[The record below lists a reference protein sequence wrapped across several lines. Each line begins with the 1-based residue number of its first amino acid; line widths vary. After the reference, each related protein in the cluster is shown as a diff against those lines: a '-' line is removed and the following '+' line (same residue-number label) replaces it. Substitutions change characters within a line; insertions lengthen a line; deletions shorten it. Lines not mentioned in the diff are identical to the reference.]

1 MGIVNRFASIND
13 EERYYQGERHARVKS
28 VRAVLLIS
36 MGIVLVLYLFSP
48 QFSSERVSITY
59 NFSKFAS
66 LISLALFYYTTGT
79 RHYIEKRWTDLP
91 ALAMSVIPSV
101 VMLAA
106 LSQSEGAPLD
116 SFAKAVTFYLGS
128 VLFATAITVVANFRV
143 YFIWSL
149 GAVAVYAA
157 YAISRD
163 IPLTQKVE
171 GIAVIDI
178 FLIFGVYLNWEID
191 RRAREIFS
199 TRQLLDLE
207 RDKTEA
213 LLHNVLPQSVA
224 KRLQAGEV
232 VVDSF
237 SDLSVI
243 FIDIVGFSKL
253 AKQLSPGHLV
263 KQINEF
269 FLIADRCADRYGI
282 EKVKT
287 IGDAYLAVAGGTASV
302 GRGAREAV
310 CFATDVIGE
319 MGARAQDCGIDI
331 KLRCGIHSG
340 PVVGGVVGAS
350 RLAYDYWGDTM
361 NIASRIEGAAEPNC
375 IAVSAAAYSQCAQHF
390 EFEPAE
396 MIALKGVGD
405 TEIYRLTPGSAS
417 VVMR

>member
-1 MGIVNRFASIND
+1 MRIVNRFASIKE
-13 EERYYQGERHARVKS
+13 EERYYQGERSARVKS
-28 VRAVLLIS
+28 VRAVLLIT
-36 MGIVLVLYLFSP
+36 MGLLLALYLFSP
-48 QFSSERVSITY
+48 QFPSERAALTY
-59 NFSKFAS
+59 NFSKLAS
-66 LISLALFYYTTGT
+66 LLSLALFYYTTGT
-79 RHYIEKRWTDLP
+79 RHYTEKRWTDLP
-91 ALAMSVIPSV
+91 ALIASVVPNI

-106 LSQSEGAPLD
+106 FSQSDGAPPD
-116 SFAKAVTFYLGS
+116 SFAKALTFYLGS

-143 YFIWSL
+143 YLVWSL
-149 GAVAVYAA
+149 GVLIVYAA
-157 YAISRD
+157 YALARD
-163 IPLTQKVE
+163 IPVVQKVE
-171 GIAVIDI
+171 GVAVIYI
-178 FLIFGVYLNWEID
+178 FLSFGVYLNWETD

-224 KRLQAGEV
+224 RRLQAGEV

-243 FIDIVGFSKL
+243 FIDIVGFSKI

-269 FLIADRCADRYGI
+269 FLIADKCADRYGI

-302 GRGAREAV
+302 GLGAKEAV

-319 MGARAQDCGIDI
+319 MAARVQDSSIDI

-375 IAVSAAAYSQCAQHF
+375 IAVSAAAYSQCARDFQF
-390 EFEPAE
+390 GPAE
-396 MIALKGVGD
+396 TIALKGVGD
-405 TEIYRLTPGSAS
+405 TEIYRLTPGSG
-417 VVMR
+417 